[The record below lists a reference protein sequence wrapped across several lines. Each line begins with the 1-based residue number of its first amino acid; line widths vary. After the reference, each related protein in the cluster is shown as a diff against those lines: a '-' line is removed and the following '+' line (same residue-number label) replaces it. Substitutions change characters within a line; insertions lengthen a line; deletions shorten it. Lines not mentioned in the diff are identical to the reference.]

1 MKLWSAFYPY
11 ILIYLPGCPY
21 PVVDQA
27 LLLASMEYFDKSL
40 AWKEWLD
47 PVQTVAGVN
56 EYDFEID
63 TRQQEIV
70 QLCAATTDGDD
81 LPLALSGELPADWQT
96 RYDTAGIFTRNRLSF
111 LLTETPVAAGQFIK
125 TEVTLKP
132 ALTATGIP
140 DELFAH
146 HAQAIAFGAAGQ
158 VMTIPGE
165 PFTNPAL
172 SMDFRA
178 KFRQAITDAGLDMVR
193 SHSRFQ
199 LRTKKSRI

>member
-1 MKLWSAFYPY
+1 MKPWSAFYPY

-27 LLLASMEYFDKSL
+27 LLLASMEFFDKSL
-40 AWKEWLD
+40 AWKGWLD
-47 PVQTVAGVN
+47 PVQTLAGVN
-56 EYDFEID
+56 EYDFDID
-63 TRQQEIV
+63 TGQQEIV

-81 LPLALSGELPADWQT
+81 LPLALPGELPADWRT
-96 RYDTAGIFTRNRLSF
+96 GYDKPGIFTRDRLTF
-111 LLTETPVAAGQFIK
+111 WLTETPVAAGQFVK

-132 ALTATGIP
+132 SLTATGIP

-165 PFTNPAL
+165 PFTNPVL
-172 SMDFRA
+172 SVDFRA

-199 LRTKKSRI
+199 LRVKKSSV

>member
-1 MKLWSAFYPY
+1 MKSWSAFYPY

-40 AWKEWLD
+40 AWREWLD
-47 PVQTVAGVN
+47 PVQTLTGIN

-70 QLCAATTDGDD
+70 QLCAATTDDKD
-81 LPLALSGELPADWQT
+81 LPLVLPGELPPDGQAG
-96 RYDTAGIFTRNRLSF
+96 YCKPGIFTRDRQTF
-111 LLTETPVAAGQFIK
+111 WLTQTPMAAGAVIK

-132 ALTATGIP
+132 SLIATGIA

-165 PFTNPAL
+165 PFTNAVL
-172 SMDFRA
+172 SLDFRGR
-178 KFRQAITDAGLDMVR
+178 FRQSIQDAGLDAVR
-193 SHSRFQ
+193 NHSRFRLQ
-199 LRTKKSRI
+199 VKKSAV

>member
-1 MKLWSAFYPY
+1 MKPWTDFYPY

-47 PVQTVAGVN
+47 PVQTLAGVN
-56 EYDFEID
+56 EYDFEI
-63 TRQQEIV
+63 TPSQQEIV

-81 LPLALSGELPADWQT
+81 LPLALPDELPSDWQT
-96 RYDTAGIFTRNRLSF
+96 GYGKPGIFTRDRRSF
-111 LLTETPVAAGQFIK
+111 WLTETPVAAGQFIK

-132 ALTATGIP
+132 SLTATGIP

-158 VMTIPGE
+158 VMTIAGE
-165 PFTNPAL
+165 PFTNAGL
-172 SMDFRA
+172 SLYFRGQ
-178 KFRQAITDAGLDMVR
+178 FYQGIQDAGLAMVR

-199 LRTKKSRI
+199 LRTKKSPI